1 MPCNEN
7 LLPRSLS
14 GNISSPGPDEASAI
28 RDPVKGA
35 INDSGKII
43 RRPQQ
48 HREDRGGGGAY
59 RYTHGHGERPGLCGA
74 RFRRHAEYAGCAPGA
89 AASGSTHRCTTAA
102 TASPSTSAGSAEGWL
117 QRLLLWQLWQSGRRR
132 RWRLENY
139 EPPLTIWTTQ
149 SGWVKPNAAH
159 HSADLL
165 RP

>member
-1 MPCNEN
+1 MKQV
-7 LLPRSLS
+7 LFGTR
-14 GNISSPGPDEASAI
+14 
-28 RDPVKGA
+28 VKGA

-74 RFRRHAEYAGCAPGA
+74 RFRRHAESAGCAPSA
-89 AASGSTHRCTTAA
+89 AASGSTHRCATAA
-102 TASPSTSAGSAEGWL
+102 TASPSTSAGSAEEWL

-132 RWRLENY
+132 RWRWRLENY

-149 SGWVKPNAAH
+149 SGWVKPNAARITPRTWVE
-159 HSADLL
+159 SELNAEYGFAITD
-165 RP
+165 RSCR